1 MRSLAILGSGMVT
14 GIGLN
19 APASC
24 AAIRCAIDNFSET
37 RFIDDGGEWIIGSE
51 VPLEEPWRGFEKLV
65 QMAASAI
72 RECHAHA
79 GTAPLAS
86 VPILLCVAE
95 PARPGRA
102 YGLDN
107 ELLKEIEKSLGSKLH
122 PRSAVI
128 ARGRVAIA
136 EALHLA
142 SHLIAP
148 ESPFAMIAGVDS
160 FLSWPTLSVYQS
172 KSRLLT
178 SKNSNGFIPGEAAA
192 AILVGAPKS
201 DAENLICIGIGA
213 GHEPATVESEEP
225 LRANGMVEAFKQAF
239 ADAGCTMA
247 DVDYRLTDLNGEQ
260 YAFKEAALAMNRT
273 LRTRKAR
280 FPIWHPTDCIGQVGA
295 AIGPLSLGVA
305 LAAARKGYAPG
316 PGVLCHFGDDGSDR
330 IALVLRHQGRA
341 A

>member
-1 MRSLAILGSGMVT
+1 MRSLAIMGSGMVT
-14 GIGLN
+14 GVGLS

-24 AAIRCAIDNFSET
+24 AAIRCAIDNFNET
-37 RFIDDGGEWIIGSE
+37 RFMDDGGEWIVGSE
-51 VPLEEPWRGFEKLV
+51 VPLGECWRGFEKLV
-65 QMAASAI
+65 QMAVMAV
-72 RECHAHA
+72 RECHAHT
-79 GTAPLAS
+79 GGVPLAS
-86 VPILLCVAE
+86 VPLLLCVAE

-102 YGLDN
+102 LRLDQD
-107 ELLKEIEKSLGSKLH
+107 LLKEIEKSLGVKLH
-122 PRSAVI
+122 PRSQVI
-128 ARGRVAIA
+128 ARGRVSIA

-142 SHLIAP
+142 SHLISP
-148 ESPFAMIAGVDS
+148 ENPFAMIAGVDS
-160 FLSWPTLSVYQS
+160 LLSWPTLSVYES

-192 AILVGAPKS
+192 AILVSAPES
-201 DAENLICIGIGA
+201 DADNLICVGIGA

-225 LRANGMVEAFKQAF
+225 LRANGMVEAFRQAF
-239 ADAGCTMA
+239 ADAGCTMV

-260 YAFKEAALAMNRT
+260 YSFKEAALAMNRT
-273 LRTRKAR
+273 LRTRKPR
-280 FPIWHPTDCIGQVGA
+280 FPIWHPTDCIGEVGA
-295 AIGPLSLGVA
+295 AIGPLALGVA

>member
-1 MRSLAILGSGMVT
+1 MRSLAILGSGMIT
-14 GIGLN
+14 GVGLS

-24 AAIRCAIDNFSET
+24 AAIRCAIDNFNET

-65 QMAASAI
+65 QMVASAI
-72 RECHAHA
+72 RECQVHA
-79 GTAPLAS
+79 GAVSLAS
-86 VPILLCVAE
+86 VPLLLCIAE
-95 PARPGRA
+95 PTRPGRT

-107 ELLKEIEKSLGSKLH
+107 ELLKEVEKALGAKLH
-122 PRSAVI
+122 PRSSVI
-128 ARGRVAIA
+128 ARGRVSIA

-142 SHLIAP
+142 SHLITP

-160 FLSWPTLSVYQS
+160 FLSWSTLSLYQS

-192 AILVGAPKS
+192 AILVGAAKS
-201 DAENLICIGIGA
+201 GTENLICTGIGA
-213 GHEPATVESEEP
+213 GHETATVESEEP
-225 LRANGMVEAFKQAF
+225 LRANGMVEAFTAAF

-273 LRTRKAR
+273 LRTRKSR
-280 FPIWHPTDCIGQVGA
+280 FPIWHPTDCVGEVGA

-305 LAAARKGYAPG
+305 LAAARKGYSPG
-316 PGVLCHFGDDGSDR
+316 PGVLCHFSGDGNDR
-330 IALVLRHQGRA
+330 IALVLRYERRA

>member
-14 GIGLN
+14 GVGLS

-24 AAIRCAIDNFSET
+24 AAIRCAIDNFNET
-37 RFIDDGGEWIIGSE
+37 RFIDDGGVWIIGSE

-65 QMAASAI
+65 RMATSAI

-79 GTAPLAS
+79 GAAPLAS

-102 YGLDN
+102 YGLDK

-128 ARGRVAIA
+128 ARGRVSIA

-142 SHLIAP
+142 SQFITPA
-148 ESPFAMIAGVDS
+148 SPFAMVAGVDS

-192 AILVGAPKS
+192 AVLVGAPKS
-201 DAENLICIGIGA
+201 GTGNLICVGIGA

-225 LRANGMVEAFKQAF
+225 LRANGMVDAFRQAF

-280 FPIWHPTDCIGQVGA
+280 FPIWHPTDCVGEVGA

-316 PGVLCHFGDDGSDR
+316 PGVLCHFADDGSDR

>member
-14 GIGLN
+14 GVGLS

-24 AAIRCAIDNFSET
+24 AAIRCAIDNFNET
-37 RFIDDGGEWIIGSE
+37 RFIDEGGEWIIGSE

-65 QMAASAI
+65 QMATSAI

-79 GTAPLAS
+79 GALPLAS
-86 VPILLCVAE
+86 VPLLLCVAE

-107 ELLKEIEKSLGSKLH
+107 ELLKEIEKALGAKLH

-142 SHLIAP
+142 SHLITSQ
-148 ESPFAMIAGVDS
+148 SPLAMIAGVDS

-192 AILVGAPKS
+192 SILVGVPKS
-201 DAENLICIGIGA
+201 AADNLICVGIGA
-213 GHEPATVESEEP
+213 GNEPATVESEEP
-225 LRANGMVEAFKQAF
+225 LRANGMVEAFRQAF

-247 DVDYRLTDLNGEQ
+247 EVDYRLTDLNGEQ

-280 FPIWHPTDCIGQVGA
+280 FPIWHPTDCIGEVGA

-316 PGVLCHFGDDGSDR
+316 PGVLCHFADDGSDR